1 MAKTRKTSRKTGAR
15 KKTTRRPARAT
26 AARKVELRP
35 IRKQIEAEKKRLR
48 GAEQTREVKN
58 AIKRLDRCLAEIRA
72 ICGPNMMIPLA

>member
-1 MAKTRKTSRKTGAR
+1 MAKSRKTSRKTGAR
-15 KKTTRRPARAT
+15 KKARRPSRAK
-26 AARKVELRP
+26 AAKKVELRP
-35 IRKQIEAEKKRLR
+35 VRKQLEAHMKSLR